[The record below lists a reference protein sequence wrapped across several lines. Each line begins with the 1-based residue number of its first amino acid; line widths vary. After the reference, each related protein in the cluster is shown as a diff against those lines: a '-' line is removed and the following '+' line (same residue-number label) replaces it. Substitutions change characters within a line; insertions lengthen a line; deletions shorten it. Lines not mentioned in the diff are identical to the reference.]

1 MIWIVSPTIQEPDP
15 KLVLNLGITN
25 LLAWVYH
32 SQHLQL
38 RTLCNMI
45 LLIVMYDSV
54 WMLMLAMEVGR
65 HRAWGSL
72 LGKQLAQ
79 HGIIV
84 ASLDY
89 RCLTILWTPR
99 IYTYMLHFT
108 VVVWDD
114 WPGGCLVIISAQT
127 DAGACFMHRTFS
139 QQVHASLTCL
149 ERVQE
154 LSSRHSQ

>member
-1 MIWIVSPTIQEPDP
+1 MIWTVSLTIQEPDP
-15 KLVLNLGITN
+15 KLVLNLDITN

-72 LGKQLAQ
+72 FGKQLAQ

-89 RCLTILWTPR
+89 RCLAILWTPR

-108 VVVWDD
+108 VFV
-114 WPGGCLVIISAQT
+114 
-127 DAGACFMHRTFS
+127 
-139 QQVHASLTCL
+139 
-149 ERVQE
+149 
-154 LSSRHSQ
+154 